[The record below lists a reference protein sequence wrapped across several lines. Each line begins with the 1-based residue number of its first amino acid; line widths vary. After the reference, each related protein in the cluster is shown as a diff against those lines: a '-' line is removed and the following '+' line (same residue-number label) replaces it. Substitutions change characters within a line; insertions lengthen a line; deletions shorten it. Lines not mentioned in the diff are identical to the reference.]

1 MCTMCVQFTF
11 VLKENKLQYS
21 KFMTIFM
28 RMLRNNEEEE
38 KFENTTPDEV
48 ETIVGPS
55 VKVEGDFVSK
65 GNVVIEGTVMGSVK
79 TERNLRVEEG
89 AIINASVAAENVRVA
104 GEIRG
109 NVQALGLLE
118 LTPTARVIGDVYTK
132 TLVIAAGAILHGNCN
147 MSDEKPA
154 SRATQSKKTSRAA
167 KEEDFEIEFDDMRSN
182 S

>member
-1 MCTMCVQFTF
+1 
-11 VLKENKLQYS
+11 
-21 KFMTIFM
+21 M

-65 GNVVIEGTVMGSVK
+65 GNVVIEGMVMGSVK

-89 AIINASVAAENVRVA
+89 AVINASVAADNVRVA

-109 NVQALGLLE
+109 NVQALGMLE
-118 LTPTARVIGDVYTK
+118 LTPTARVMGDVYTK
-132 TLVIAAGAILHGNCN
+132 TLVVAAGAILHGVCN

-154 SRATQSKKTSRAA
+154 PASRASSNKKTSRAA
-167 KEEDFEIEFDDMRSN
+167 KEEDFEIEFDDIRSN

>member
-1 MCTMCVQFTF
+1 
-11 VLKENKLQYS
+11 
-21 KFMTIFM
+21 M
-28 RMLRNNEEEE
+28 RMLRNNEEVEE
-38 KFENTTPDEV
+38 KFENATPDEV

-65 GNVVIEGTVMGSVK
+65 GNVVIEGMVMGSVK

-89 AIINASVAAENVRVA
+89 AVINASVAAENVRVA

-109 NVQALGLLE
+109 NVQALGMLE

-154 SRATQSKKTSRAA
+154 SSRTTQSKKTSRAA